1 MRPERKRTR
10 GRPGKAIWL
19 LAIGALCAGARPA
32 RDEEVGSAIYVRTDS
47 DHTTVVSP
55 RVRGKGEVAPGT
67 SAEIAYGADVWTSAS
82 IDIRTA
88 ASKVVTEQRDELDF
102 NLSHELTDVT
112 LGAGYRFSKENDYE
126 SHAGNASFSYNFA
139 DNAATLAASA
149 YVSGDKVGR
158 SGDPKFDRGLTS
170 VGSRLGFTQ
179 VVDAKTVVQLSYD
192 LAYLNGYQA
201 SPYRFV
207 GIGGD
212 GRCHG
217 TAPMCLPESDPKV
230 RLRHALVGR
239 LRRAFGESF
248 SVGLSYRFYLDD
260 WGIRSHTIEGQL
272 ALLASD
278 VSQVALRY
286 RFYTQSG
293 ASFYRARYLPTDDLR
308 NVTIDRKMSPMG
320 INRVGLDYE
329 RGFALGGGVMLRGV
343 LSAGLDFYKYDDFP
357 GLTQVTALEISAGAV
372 LQL

>member
-1 MRPERKRTR
+1 
-10 GRPGKAIWL
+10 L
-19 LAIGALCAGARPA
+19 LVIGALGVMCARPRSTNA
-32 RDEEVGSAIYVRTDS
+32 EEIGSAIYVRTDS

-55 RVRGKGEVAPGT
+55 RVRGKTEVAPGT

-88 ASKVVTEQRDELDF
+88 ASRVVTEQRDELDF
-102 NLSHELTDVT
+102 NLSHELADVT
-112 LGAGYRFSKENDYE
+112 LGGGYRFSKENDYE
-126 SHAGNASFSYNFA
+126 SHAGSASLSYNFA
-139 DNAATLAASA
+139 DNAATLAVSA
-149 YVSGDKVGR
+149 YVSGDQVGR

-170 VGSRLGFTQ
+170 IGSRLGFTQ
-179 VVDAKTVVQLSYD
+179 VLDAETVLQLSYD
-192 LAYLNGYQA
+192 VAYLNGYQA

-217 TAPMCLPESDPKV
+217 TASLCLPESDPKV
-230 RLRHALVGR
+230 RLRHALVAR
-239 LRRAFGESF
+239 LRRALGQSF
-248 SVGLSYRFYLDD
+248 SAGLSYRFYLDD

-272 ALLASD
+272 AVLPSE
-278 VSQVALRY
+278 VSQIALRY

-308 NVTIDRKMSPMG
+308 KITIDRELSALG
-320 INRVGLDYE
+320 INRVGLEYE
-329 RGFALGGGVMLRGV
+329 QGFSLGDSVLLRGV
-343 LSAGLDFYKYDDFP
+343 LAAGLDFYKYDNFP
-357 GLTQVTALEISAGAV
+357 GLKQVTALELSAAAV